1 MQVINIFNTNPGES
15 IREQDVYEL
24 IRGEVVRTEADFKP
38 LENELLSD
46 LTSFEKEGK
55 LRKGIA
61 MSVRIALRHVK
72 KALTKE

>member
-24 IRGEVVRTEADFKP
+24 IRGEVVRTEADFEP
-38 LENELLSD
+38 FENELLSD
-46 LTSFEKEGK
+46 LTSFEREGK

-72 KALTKE
+72 KALTKK